1 MKLGNFDELAEHYGQ
16 HRPGY
21 APQIL
26 DALLGLV
33 GKSPEAIDFIDVGAG
48 TGIWT
53 RMVAQRGCRTKAVE
67 PSGPMRSV
75 GTSQSGNL
83 SIDWIQGS
91 AERTGL
97 ADSSADLL
105 TMASSFHWPDYAA
118 ATTEFRRI
126 LRPGGRFCALWNPRL
141 IEANPLLVQ
150 IEDDLK
156 ALVPNL
162 KRVSSGRSDFC
173 ESLHERLSRTKGFSD
188 ILYLEARHVERQTPE
203 RYMGLWRSVND
214 IRVQAG
220 DRLFEK
226 FLAGIEHRIAGLEHI
241 EATYLTR
248 AWVARRIG

>member
-1 MKLGNFDELAEHYGQ
+1 M
-16 HRPGY
+16 
-21 APQIL
+21 
-26 DALLGLV
+26 
-33 GKSPEAIDFIDVGAG
+33 
-48 TGIWT
+48 
-53 RMVAQRGCRTKAVE
+53 
-67 PSGPMRSV
+67 
-75 GTSQSGNL
+75 
-83 SIDWIQGS
+83 
-91 AERTGL
+91 
-97 ADSSADLL
+97 
-105 TMASSFHWPDYAA
+105 
-118 ATTEFRRI
+118 
-126 LRPGGRFCALWNPRL
+126 

-173 ESLHERLSRTKGFSD
+173 ESLHDRLSRTNGFSE

-220 DRLFEK
+220 ERLFEE
-226 FLAGIEHRIAGLEHI
+226 FLGRIERRIAGLEHI